1 MEKTTT
7 PIKHVR
13 QFTGLVVSTGM
24 QKTITVKIDA
34 MKMHQKYQKSYRV
47 SRKYHVHDE
56 KGDAKVGDMVEFKEC
71 RPLSK
76 TKRWT
81 LTAVLKK

>member
-1 MEKTTT
+1 MEKTTPKKT
-7 PIKHVR
+7 R

-24 QKTITVKIDA
+24 QKTITVKIDM

-47 SRKYHVHDE
+47 SKKYHVHDE
-56 KGDAKVGDMVEFKEC
+56 KGEAKVGDMVGFKEC

-81 LTAVLKK
+81 LTSVLKK

>member
-1 MEKTTT
+1 
-7 PIKHVR
+7 
-13 QFTGLVVSTGM
+13 
-24 QKTITVKIDA
+24 
-34 MKMHQKYQKSYRV
+34 
-47 SRKYHVHDE
+47 VHDE
-56 KGDAKVGDMVEFKEC
+56 KGAAKVGDMVEFKEC